1 MISAPAASAPA
12 AVLIGHNVH
21 TRCTLCN
28 IYFCTESARN
38 LGQKLSEM
46 LAAIRDAWHR
56 SEPSCLSIPC
66 TYEVSGTAT
75 ESAVD
80 EVLLGAL
87 RRGPRPLEK
96 VIAQVVF
103 GM

>member
-1 MISAPAASAPA
+1 MISAAPS
-12 AVLIGHNVH
+12 AVLLGHNVQTH
-21 TRCTLCN
+21 CTLCN

-56 SEPSCLSIPC
+56 NEPSCLSVSC
-66 TYEVSGTAT
+66 TCEVSGTAT
-75 ESAVD
+75 ENAVD

-96 VIAQVVF
+96 VIAQMVF